1 MEGSMIDKKEFR
13 KKADEE
19 FEKSFADKKDWI
31 TTLSLAGIDEDLL
44 KAKLKDCFVD
54 GMKYGVKTVREAIT

>member
-13 KKADEE
+13 KIADEE

-31 TTLSLAGIDEDLL
+31 TTLSLAGIDEQLL

-54 GMKYGVKTVREAIT
+54 GMKYGVKLVKKEIT